1 MAKSM
6 FKNSRKVD
14 IHENYV
20 IEKELGR
27 FVYICRIIWRSRMF
41 FWLESFHRLHITQL
55 FYALPRLSVWFC
67 EEPSWWSFYCA
78 NQLFECSFAVVLLLF
93 CRGATSVVKI
103 GRNKAKGKNFA
114 IKEITK
120 SVSKR
125 QMHFVFLYL
134 VEDRIS
140 KTHFHRSN
148 DILFWFR
155 NVHNRF
161 DA

>member
-67 EEPSWWSFYCA
+67 EEPSWWSLYCA

-125 QMHFVFLYL
+125 QMHFFFFTFSRVHP
-134 VEDRIS
+134 